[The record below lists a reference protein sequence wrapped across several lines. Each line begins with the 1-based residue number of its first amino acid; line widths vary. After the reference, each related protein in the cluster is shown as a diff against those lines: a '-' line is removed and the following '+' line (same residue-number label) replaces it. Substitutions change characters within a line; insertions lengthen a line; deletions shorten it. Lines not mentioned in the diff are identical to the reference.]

1 MLKFLDNLYI
11 SKAIAKECGLKS
23 AILLTVLSDNYNKNL
38 KNSLFIPFDT
48 ALRNEIKNVIG
59 FSDYE
64 LRTHINALIKR
75 QYISVRYDKRNR
87 IIEYTL
93 NSNI

>member
-1 MLKFLDNLYI
+1 MLNFLDNLYV
-11 SKAIAKECGLKS
+11 SKAIAKECGLNN
-23 AILLTVLSDNYNKNL
+23 AALLTVLSDNYNRNP

-48 ALRNEIKNVIG
+48 ALRNEIKDAIG

-64 LRTHINALIKR
+64 IKTHINALVEKH
-75 QYISVRYDKRNR
+75 YILVKYDKRNR
-87 IIEYTL
+87 ITEYAL